1 MLGVLRT
8 LRMPD
13 ASKRTARELMA
24 TGDRW
29 KSWLTGMLWVL
40 LAQSAC
46 AHASVALL
54 MEEPYGDFGAAN
66 PTGHAWGLPSG

>member
-1 MLGVLRT
+1 
-8 LRMPD
+8 
-13 ASKRTARELMA
+13 MA